1 MNIPSKIVEQAVEE
15 FSSLPSIGK
24 RSALRFVL
32 HLLKQ
37 DPEDIEELAK
47 AIYKLKEEIQYCTTC
62 QNISDSPI
70 CNICSNPNRDHS
82 LICVVEDVRDVMAIE
97 NTLQFKGVYHVLGGL
112 ISPMDGIGPSD
123 LKIEELVSKTK
134 NTEVK
139 ELIFA
144 LSATMEGDTT
154 NFYIYKKIEE
164 TGVKTSILSRGVAV
178 GDELAYA
185 DELTLGNSII
195 NRTPFE
201 VNFQK
206 N

>member
-37 DPEDIEELAK
+37 EPEDIEDLAK
-47 AIYKLKEEIQYCTTC
+47 AILKLKNEIQYCSVC
-62 QNISDSPI
+62 QNISDDSI
-70 CNICSNPNRDHS
+70 CGICSNPNRDQS

-112 ISPMDGIGPSD
+112 ISPMDGIGPND
-123 LKIEELVSKTK
+123 IKIEELVTK
-134 NTEVK
+134 VETSEIK

-154 NFYIYKKIEE
+154 NFYIYKKIEKSNI
-164 TGVKTSILSRGVAV
+164 KTSILSRGVAV

-185 DELTLGNSII
+185 DELTLGNSIV

-201 VNFQK
+201 ISLQQR
-206 N
+206 

>member
-37 DPEDIEELAK
+37 DPEDIEDLSK
-47 AIYKLKEEIQYCTTC
+47 AIMKLKNDIQYCTVC
-62 QNISDSPI
+62 QNISDSTI
-70 CNICSNPNRDHS
+70 CAICSNPNRDKS

-112 ISPMDGIGPSD
+112 ISPMDGIGPND
-123 LKIEELVSKTK
+123 IKIEELVRKINLDK
-134 NTEVK
+134 IN

-144 LSATMEGDTT
+144 LSPTMEGDTT
-154 NFYIYKKIEE
+154 NFYIYKKIEKLE
-164 TGVKTSILSRGVAV
+164 IKTSILSRGVAV
-178 GDELAYA
+178 GDELIYA

-201 VNFQK
+201 KSFQS
-206 N
+206 